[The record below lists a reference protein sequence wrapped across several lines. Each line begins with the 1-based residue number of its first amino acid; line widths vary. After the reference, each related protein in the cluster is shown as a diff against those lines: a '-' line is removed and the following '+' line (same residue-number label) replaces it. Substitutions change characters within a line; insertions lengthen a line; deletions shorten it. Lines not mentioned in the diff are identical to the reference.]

1 MVIIP
6 QHGYGYGGVRHG
18 RATVKRGEVIT
29 GPVEGNSAA
38 HRFLAHV
45 QHNVSSSVAD
55 YHALHAWSVS
65 DPASFWN
72 QISMWFDVKWHD
84 SPTQVMDRDPSM
96 VGTRWWPGGT
106 LNFAEQVIRMAS
118 GHNDEVAIVGY
129 SDSRVRVELTWSELL
144 NLISHYQ
151 SVLKAAGIQQ
161 GDRVVAFLPNIPET
175 AALFLACAASGVA
188 FSSCP
193 PEFGEDAV
201 ISRFGQIEP
210 AMLFYVDR
218 YRYGN
223 KDYDKSDVV
232 ARILSSL
239 PSVRSTH
246 RIDLSSVDALHR
258 AMRIPANVG
267 TVQQERVELTPVSS
281 DHPLYILYSSGTT
294 GLPKPIVHGHAG
306 ILHEHLKIMSL
317 HHDLRHGERF
327 MWYSTTGWVMWN
339 YLISSLLVGTTIV
352 LYDGDPAHPDLS
364 RLWSVAADERLTMIG
379 LGANFINN
387 CLKSEL
393 SPRKRFD
400 LASLRIV
407 GSTGSP
413 LAADGYRW
421 VMEHVSER
429 VAVHSICGGTDVGS
443 AFLGMSPLLPVRA
456 GEMSC
461 ALLGA
466 DVQALRPDGSR
477 CTSGETGELVI
488 STPMPSMPVGL
499 WNDHDGRRLRATYF
513 EDFPGKW
520 RHGDWVTFFDDG
532 MAVVSGRSDATL
544 NRGGVRIG
552 TAEFYSVTE
561 SLPFV
566 VDSLVIHLATP
577 GEELGKLLLFVQAE
591 GNQLTSEQR
600 NLIVVEL
607 RTRLSPR
614 HVPDDIIAVPMI
626 PRTLSGKKLEI
637 PVKKIL
643 LGAAP
648 ADVCSLDSLVNPA
661 SLDDFVRVRDSLT
674 TD

>member
-1 MVIIP
+1 MS
-6 QHGYGYGGVRHG
+6 
-18 RATVKRGEVIT
+18 RGEVISL
-29 GPVEGNSAA
+29 PVDETSAA
-38 HRFLAHV
+38 RRFLAHV
-45 QHNVSSSVAD
+45 QRHVSSSVTD
-55 YHALHAWSVS
+55 YHSLHAWSVS

-72 QISMWFDVKWHD
+72 QISLWFDVKWHD
-84 SPTQVMDRDPSM
+84 TPAQVMDRDPAM

-106 LNFAEQVIRMAS
+106 LNFAEQVVRMAT
-118 GHNDEVAIVGY
+118 GHNDEVAVVGY
-129 SDSRVRVELTWSELL
+129 SDSRTRVELTWGELL
-144 NLISHYQ
+144 NLITHYQ
-151 SVLKAAGIQQ
+151 LVLRAAGVHT

-210 AMLFYVDR
+210 SMLFYVDQ
-218 YRYGN
+218 YRYGG
-223 KDYDKSDVV
+223 KEYDKSEVV
-232 ARILSSL
+232 ARILASI
-239 PSVRSTH
+239 PSVRATH
-246 RIDLSSVDALHR
+246 RVDLFSAEELHR
-258 AMRIPANVG
+258 AAGCGEYANLKSGDQGVA
-267 TVQQERVELTPVSS
+267 LTPVAA

-294 GLPKPIVHGHAG
+294 GLPKPIIHGHAG
-306 ILHEHLKIMSL
+306 ILHEHMKIMSL

-352 LYDGDPAHPDLS
+352 LYDGDPAYPDLS

-393 SPRKRFD
+393 SPRKQFD

-413 LAADGYRW
+413 LAAEGYRW
-421 VMEHVSER
+421 VREHVSDR

-477 CTSGETGELVI
+477 CTPGETGELVI

-499 WNDHDGRRLRATYF
+499 WNDPDGRRLRATYF

-520 RHGDWVTFFDDG
+520 RHGDWITFFDDG

-614 HVPDDIIAVPMI
+614 HVPDDIITVPMI

-661 SLDDFVRVRDSLT
+661 SLDEFVRVRDSLT